1 MTSLLSACQEGS
13 AQDVVSLL
21 QEQGGDP
28 NLPLGPGGGG
38 PLHHAVA
45 AGHAHLVS
53 LLLSHVPGIEP
64 NMVNTEG
71 MTPVHL
77 AASQGRDKI
86 VRLMGREI
94 NIYKH
99 LFPRY

>member
-1 MTSLLSACQEGS
+1 MTGLLAACVEGS
-13 AQDVVSLL
+13 ARDVVTILG
-21 QEQGGDP
+21 EQSGDP

-53 LLLSHVPGIEP
+53 LLLSHPGIDP
-64 NMVNTEG
+64 NMVNTDG

-86 VRLMGREI
+86 VRLMGI
-94 NIYKH
+94 
-99 LFPRY
+99 L